1 MTILSESVLVE
12 SKSAR
17 EYQLGRVSSERASEI
32 LNKIKTLYFTLWSGA
47 GASTTGELAGFYEVN
62 TDAVESALR
71 RHRDELESDGV
82 KTLKGRQLKAY
93 KDASASLTE
102 ASKTSQLV
110 IWTPRAA
117 LRLGMVLRDSV
128 IAQALR
134 TSLLDAVEQV
144 IPAQSTRIRELE
156 LELELARAKE
166 NAARA
171 EESAARSQER
181 LVQTTQAIA
190 ALHGTGTLALIL
202 GKPDAVVERLTE
214 VEKTVLVNQSGKPLK
229 TYRGLSKTKLARRYG
244 FKKPQ
249 DLVNWLESIGKLDL
263 LQPGLTAAPCQYV
276 PIEYVPEL
284 DRLWTSR
291 LGVRQ
296 RLIGE

>member
-17 EYQLGRVSSERASEI
+17 EYHLARVSSERASEI
-32 LNKIKTLYFTLWSGA
+32 LNKLKTLYFTLWSGA
-47 GASTTGELAGFYEVN
+47 GASTTGQLAGFYEVN

-71 RHRDELESDGV
+71 RHRDELESDGL
-82 KTLKGRQLKAY
+82 KTLKGRQLKAF

-134 TSLLDAVEQV
+134 SSLLNAVEYV

-166 NAARA
+166 SAARA
-171 EESAARSQER
+171 EDAAVRSQER

-190 ALHGTGTLALIL
+190 ALHGYRNLSTDTKQARCSSRALH
-202 GKPDAVVERLTE
+202 R
-214 VEKTVLVNQSGKPLK
+214 S
-229 TYRGLSKTKLARRYG
+229 
-244 FKKPQ
+244 
-249 DLVNWLESIGKLDL
+249 
-263 LQPGLTAAPCQYV
+263 
-276 PIEYVPEL
+276 
-284 DRLWTSR
+284 
-291 LGVRQ
+291 
-296 RLIGE
+296 

>member
-1 MTILSESVLVE
+1 MTILSESVLME

-17 EYQLGRVSSERASEI
+17 EYQLGRVSSERASDL
-32 LNKIKTLYFTLWSGA
+32 LNKIKALYFTLWSGA
-47 GASTTGELAGFYEVN
+47 GASTTGQLASFYEVN
-62 TDAVESALR
+62 TDAIESALR
-71 RHRDELESDGV
+71 RHRDEFESDGL
-82 KTLKGRQLKAY
+82 KTLKGRQLKVF

-134 TSLLDAVEQV
+134 SSLLNAIEQV
-144 IPAQSTRIRELE
+144 IPAQSIRIRELE

-166 NAARA
+166 SAARA
-171 EESAARSQER
+171 TDAAARSQQG
-181 LVQTTQAIA
+181 LLQTTQAIA

-202 GKPDAVVERLTE
+202 GKPDAVIERVTE

-249 DLVNWLESIGKLDL
+249 DLVNWLISIGKEDL
-263 LQPGLTAAPCQYV
+263 LQSGLTAAPCQYV
-276 PIEYVPEL
+276 SIEFVPEL
-284 DRLWTSR
+284 DRLWAQHKGS
-291 LGVRQ
+291 RQ
-296 RLIGE
+296 RLLGE